1 MADQST
7 RIQGAYGSE
16 RVPVP
21 EIGTGATP
29 AGATVQQD
37 GAPVPF
43 NDAALAD
50 QPGISQARAAR
61 EARAL
66 RPDSSVLEGVG
77 AAIASWDTTRL
88 VQRLTRPSFEN
99 DEAINPAEY
108 LQSVPLV
115 LNEDERDYFL
125 SVAEGRQSAD
135 YALQQI
141 KDRRQAIEVVGDHPI
156 AGFAASF
163 VDPLWLAVPPA
174 VRLGKASPF
183 IGRTV
188 SGASGAAIAGAV
200 TASGEGPVSD
210 AEIGLSML
218 LNGAASAALYRAG
231 KVQAADPEFPQAK
244 LNEAITQM
252 TEKKPKVKMVS
263 PAEWEDVEV
272 PAKDARFEWQQVGT
286 DQNGRPKYRRVLAEA
301 AEPARTER
309 RQVRPAV
316 FEELPKEL
324 SPAYVNSDPKA
335 VAEAVETALNTE
347 AKSRGIGDRLQW
359 NMRKT
364 MASYGDAGKRIADL
378 LYDNNSDLSLTSVES
393 IREGNLGMLRSQ
405 QYGYED
411 LLRKQMAAEGFG
423 TLSMVNPFTSR
434 QAYQKQME
442 IERAVQ
448 HELYRRELSSQ
459 GVRVGGEATPP
470 HIAAMADQ
478 LDKFHKTALEML
490 KKAGV
495 EGAEQILDRPGYI
508 SRRWSSQSI
517 DEALDR
523 LERLG
528 LTREQ
533 GHSKLV
539 DLVALGLRRANDMEP
554 KLARQ
559 VGQAIIDRTL
569 RKGYLEDAA
578 FGTPGSAGQLKELRD
593 ILKEAKLSN
602 QEIERALNVLR
613 LTSDDAGKAGF
624 LKHRMDLD
632 YRASIRVGNETVSL
646 TDLIDGR
653 VTNIV
658 DQYAQQ
664 VSTQAALAA
673 KGLRKRSDIDDLRT
687 ELLHGIKD
695 EGARREAAELFDN
708 TLNHYRGLPAGAKVP
723 EAFRMLGSY
732 TRAIS
737 LAWSGLWQATEY
749 ANPMAEYGLLK
760 TLKYGYQELPGFR
773 KIMRPKKADA
783 RQLNDILADHS
794 TQSMRIRPYL
804 ARYEDGYE
812 MGAGGA
818 FQLSLQTLG
827 QSVPYVN
834 AMRYVHHHQAKLVG
848 NLIVDRI
855 GMAARGDAKARAA
868 LGKYG
873 LKEHVMEKLKVEI
886 DKHGFNVD
894 AWDDAV
900 WDATRPSFA
909 KMMDAAVLKGR
920 LGDVP
925 AFAAFDSVG
934 KFLFTY
940 RTFVLT
946 AHNKLLAGGLERDG
960 LGAVG
965 MLMLYQFPLAM
976 AAVQAQS
983 VLKGDGPLSDKD
995 LVKKGIGQMGGL
1007 GLFSEPFKWATGESN
1022 SVGAPGLIAVDRGVR
1037 LFQGIAQGDGN
1048 KAGTAA
1054 LSLLPVAN
1062 VNPIFNAM
1070 VNRMKE

>member
-1 MADQST
+1 MAEQST

-21 EIGTGATP
+21 ETGMGVTTTRTAV
-29 AGATVQQD
+29 AQD

-43 NDAALAD
+43 NDAALAS
-50 QPGISQARAAR
+50 QPGIAEARAAR
-61 EARAL
+61 EQRAL
-66 RPDSSVLEGVG
+66 RPDSSILEGVG

-88 VQRLTRPSFEN
+88 VQRLTRPEFEN

-108 LQSVPLV
+108 LQNVPLV
-115 LNEDERDYFL
+115 LTEDEREYFL

-135 YALQQI
+135 FALQQI
-141 KDRRQAIEVVGDHPI
+141 KDRRQASEVVGDHPI
-156 AGFAASF
+156 AGLAASF

-174 VRLGKASPF
+174 VRVGKLSPVV
-183 IGRTV
+183 GRAV
-188 SGASGAAIAGAV
+188 SAATGAGIAGAV

-218 LNGAASAALYRAG
+218 MNGAASAALYRAG
-231 KVQAADPEFPQAK
+231 KVQNVDPEFPQAA
-244 LNEAITQM
+244 LDSAVQQI
-252 TEKKPKVKMVS
+252 TEKKPRVKLVA
-263 PAEWEDVEV
+263 PAEWEDVQV
-272 PAKDARFEWQQVGT
+272 PAKDARFEWKQVGV
-286 DQNGRPKYRRVLAEA
+286 DANGRPKMRRELAEPA
-301 AEPARTER
+301 SPARTER
-309 RQVRPAV
+309 RLVKPAQYG
-316 FEELPKEL
+316 EIPQEL
-324 SPAYVNSDPKA
+324 SPAYVNTDQGA
-335 VAEAVETALNTE
+335 VARAVETELNKQ
-347 AKSRGIGDRLQW
+347 AKERGLGERLQW

-364 MASYGDAGKRIADL
+364 MESYGEAGKKVANL
-378 LYDNNSDLSLTSVES
+378 LYDNNSDLSVTSVEA
-393 IREGNLGMLRSQ
+393 IREGNLNVLRAQ
-405 QYGYED
+405 QYKYED
-411 LLRKQMAAEGFG
+411 LLRKQMAVEGFG
-423 TLSMVNPFTSR
+423 TFSMLNPFTSR
-434 QAYQKQME
+434 DAYRKQLE

-448 HELYRRELSSQ
+448 QELFRREMSSQ
-459 GVRVGGEATPP
+459 GFKVGNEVVPP
-470 HIAAMADQ
+470 HIKAMADE
-478 LDKFHKTALEML
+478 LDRFHKSSLEMI
-490 KKAGV
+490 KQAGV
-495 EGAEQILDRPGYI
+495 EGAEQIADRPGYL
-508 SRRWSSQSI
+508 SRRWSSQAI
-517 DEALDR
+517 DDALDR
-523 LERLG
+523 MERLG

-539 DLVALGLRRANDMEP
+539 DLVALGLRRSNDMDP

-578 FGTPGSAGQLKELRD
+578 FGMPGSAGQLKELRD

-632 YRASIRVGNETVSL
+632 YRASTRIGNETFNL

-653 VTNIV
+653 VGSIV

-673 KGLRKRSDIDDLRT
+673 KGLRKRSDIDDLRS
-687 ELLHGIKD
+687 ELLKGIKD
-695 EGARREAAELFDN
+695 EAARREAAELFDN

-723 EAFRMLGSY
+723 EAFRNLGAF

-760 TLKYGYQELPGFR
+760 TLKYGFQELPGFR
-773 KIMRPKKADA
+773 QLMRPKKEQA
-783 RQLNDILADHS
+783 RQLQDVLADHS
-794 TQSMRIRPYL
+794 SQSMRLRPYL
-804 ARYEDGYE
+804 ARFEDGYE
-812 MGAGGA
+812 MGAGSA
-818 FQLSLQTLG
+818 FQLSLQTMG

-848 NLIVDRI
+848 NLIVGRI
-855 GMAARGDAKARAA
+855 GMAARGHEKAKAA
-868 LGKYG
+868 LAKFG
-873 LKEHVMEKLKVEI
+873 LEGHVLEKLKVEI
-886 DKHGFNVD
+886 DKHGYNVD

-900 WDATRPSFA
+900 WTATRPSFA
-909 KMMDAAVLKGR
+909 KMMDSAVLKGR

-965 MLMLYQFPLAM
+965 LIMMYQFPLAL

-983 VLKGDGPLSDKD
+983 VIKGDGALSDKD

-1007 GLFSEPFKWATGESN
+1007 GLLSEPFKWATGESN
-1022 SVGAPGLIAVDRGVR
+1022 SIGAPGLIAVDRGVR
-1037 LFQGIAQGDGN
+1037 LFQGLTQGDGN

-1070 VNRMKE
+1070 VNRMKD